1 MENVN
6 PTYTIADLCRDAA
19 HPTQS
24 PAPQQLEGWRQLA
37 ARYPYLSLPAMME
50 LSHTPADSPA
60 YRTLAARVA
69 LAAPDIDSLLRL
81 TDPDAHSLSQFYPE
95 EEEPATPSTTEALDT
110 FLSTYARTD
119 DLPDETRLLEKIIFN
134 PVPAD
139 YALTLTDGDDTLPQP
154 ADEQDTLLDA
164 FLASQGAASPAPDR
178 AAERSAATAVPAA
191 RADDPLSESLA
202 MIYIRQGRYE
212 KAYEII
218 RQLSLNFPKKSI
230 YFADQL
236 RFLRKLMLNAGSAK

>member
-6 PTYTIADLCRDAA
+6 DPTYTLADLCRDAA
-19 HPTQS
+19 DRSLDPTPEQM
-24 PAPQQLEGWRQLA
+24 ENWRAIA
-37 ARYPYLSLPAMME
+37 ARYPYLTLPAMME
-50 LSHTPADSPA
+50 LSHTPADSPE
-60 YRTLAARVA
+60 RSKITARVA
-69 LAAPDIDSLLRL
+69 LSAPDIDSLLRL
-81 TDPDAHSLSQFYPE
+81 IDPDAHSLSGFYPA
-95 EEEPATPSTTEALDT
+95 EEEPDTPTTSQALDT
-110 FLSTYARTD
+110 FLATYAHAD

-139 YALTLTDGDDTLPQP
+139 YALTLTDDDPLPQP
-154 ADEQDTLLDA
+154 ADEQDSLLDA
-164 FLASQGAASPAPDR
+164 FLASQGVGTALP
-178 AAERSAATAVPAA
+178 AAEPERPAATSIPAA